1 MLLESHRKSHAG
13 PNQPDATRNPSRE
26 RTLLESWPTPQKGTA
41 LPLTEASL
49 WPNTSPM
56 LSKLRKLFDRP
67 GSFQVPLA
75 PERVVSVVG
84 DVHGC
89 VALLKSL
96 LTRLPGQIVLVGD
109 LIDRGDE
116 SRAAVDFVMEQP
128 DIVSLMGNHEAMLL
142 AFLDDPVAAGPR
154 WMRNGGLQTLASF
167 GVGGDLSIAKLPRLR
182 DSLAL
187 AMRDDR
193 IEWLRNRPLYWTS
206 GNLVV
211 SHAGAD
217 PRRPLAG
224 QSGALLWG
232 HPECGRTPRS
242 DGLWI
247 AHGHVIVEEVSFG
260 AGVIQVDTGAFA
272 GGPLSA
278 AILGEKT
285 PKIVSFK
292 F

>member
-1 MLLESHRKSHAG
+1 
-13 PNQPDATRNPSRE
+13 
-26 RTLLESWPTPQKGTA
+26 
-41 LPLTEASL
+41 
-49 WPNTSPM
+49 M
-56 LSKLRKLFDRP
+56 LSRLRQLFDRP
-67 GSFQVPLA
+67 CSFQVPLA

-96 LTRLPGQIVLVGD
+96 LPQLPGQVVLVGD

-116 SRAAVDFVMEQP
+116 SRAVLDFVIEQQ

-142 AFLDDPVAAGPR
+142 AFLDDPIEAGKR

-167 GVGGDLSIAKLPRLR
+167 GVGGDLSMAKLPRLR

-187 AMRDDR
+187 AMGDDR
-193 IEWLRNRPLYWTS
+193 IDWLRNRPLFWTC

-211 SHAGAD
+211 CHAGAD
-217 PRRPLAG
+217 PRRPLVE
-224 QSGALLWG
+224 QSRTLLWG

-247 AHGHVIVEEVSFG
+247 AHGHVIVEEASVG
-260 AGVIQVDTGAFA
+260 AGVIRVDTGAFA

-278 AILGEKT
+278 AILGEGEPRIISCK
-285 PKIVSFK
+285 S
-292 F
+292 